1 MSRAADAPQPR
12 AGTLRRRWTPASP
25 LTRADSFAGGLV
37 TGAPVIRSDH
47 LSRAERHAIARPNT
61 QVTAATGSVRGLLRR
76 LRVLAAHSLE
86 VQMRPSL
93 STPTRPHGAG
103 IRRDRD
109 SLLQALATVDVEGW
123 DGPTASHL
131 LEVVREWAVRP
142 HVAAARL
149 SGPAAAQAEATA
161 WEAAWETLRT
171 QGLRSAESPWG
182 ILWATAKRA
191 VAGELVASTWGV
203 STRKAWRLNAEHVDD
218 SEPLSLDA
226 VLLSPGTRV
235 DPVSASAQSP
245 VIDGVVDVLVD
256 AGWESAVAR
265 DIVITVS
272 RRAVRVDGQA
282 RIRGGTQVLTAELGI
297 SPLHARRLV
306 ALLLGRR
313 NIPGLAERVARGDS
327 DVACEPWV
335 LSALESAR
343 SVDPAAL
350 PSPNREGEAFA
361 S

>member
-1 MSRAADAPQPR
+1 MSRAADAPQPG
-12 AGTLRRRWTPASP
+12 AGTLRRRWTPTLP
-25 LTRADSFAGGLV
+25 LTRAESFARGPV
-37 TGAPVIRSDH
+37 TGAHVTRTDH
-47 LSRAERHAIARPNT
+47 LSRAERHTTTKPNP
-61 QVTAATGSVRGLLRR
+61 QVTAVTGSVRGLLRR

-86 VQMRPSL
+86 VHMRPTL
-93 STPTRPHGAG
+93 STPTRPHCHG
-103 IRRDRD
+103 IRRDRE
-109 SLLQALATVDVEGW
+109 SLLQALATVDIEGW

-131 LEVVREWAVRP
+131 LDVVREWAVRP
-142 HVAAARL
+142 QVVAARL

-161 WEAAWETLRT
+161 WEATWETLRT

-182 ILWATAKRA
+182 ILWATARRA

-203 STRKAWRLNAEHVDD
+203 STRKAWRLSAEQVDD
-218 SEPLSLDA
+218 SEPLSLEA
-226 VLLSPGTRV
+226 VLLSPGSRV
-235 DPVSASAQSP
+235 NPVAAIAKSP
-245 VIDGVVDVLVD
+245 VIDGLVDVLVD

-265 DIVITVS
+265 DIVITVG

-297 SPLHARRLV
+297 SPLYARRLV

-327 DVACEPWV
+327 DVACDPWV
-335 LSALESAR
+335 LSALKSAR

-350 PSPNREGEAFA
+350 SDPNRESEAVA